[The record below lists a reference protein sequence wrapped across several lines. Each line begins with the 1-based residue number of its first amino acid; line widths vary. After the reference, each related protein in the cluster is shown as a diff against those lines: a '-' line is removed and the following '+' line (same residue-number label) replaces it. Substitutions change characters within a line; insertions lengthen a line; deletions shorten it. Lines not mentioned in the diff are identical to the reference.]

1 MRLAY
6 WPAFLI
12 IDNNMHIFNTA
23 VVKMIPVIP
32 KGIVRRFANPYI
44 AGDRLSDAVEKTR
57 ALNSIGIMGT
67 MDVLGEHNTRKEQAI
82 ESTNECIGVLDA
94 INEQKLDSNLSLKL
108 TQLGL
113 QMDFD
118 FCKQNLFRIL
128 DTARKYNIFVRIDME
143 DSSCTDD
150 TLKLYELSRDYY
162 PNCGVVI
169 QSYLKRSYS
178 DVERLVSKKANFR
191 LCKGIYVESEE
202 IAYKKKNEINE
213 NFLKI
218 LRLMFESK
226 AYVGIATHDDALV
239 ESSYKIIGEFK
250 LKKEEYEFQMLL
262 GVREKLRD
270 SIHNKAYR
278 MRIYIPFGEHWYNYC
293 IRRFKENPK
302 MAAYVLKSILTG
314 N

>member
-1 MRLAY
+1 M
-6 WPAFLI
+6 
-12 IDNNMHIFNTA
+12 NVFNSA

-32 KGIVRRFANPYI
+32 RGIVRKFANPYI
-44 AGDRLSDAVEKTR
+44 AGDKINDAVSKAKE
-57 ALNSIGIMGT
+57 LNKMGIMGT
-67 MDVLGEHNTRKEQAI
+67 MDVLGEHNTLKEQAI

-94 INEQKLDSNLSLKL
+94 INNYKLDSNLSVKL

-118 FCKQNLFRIL
+118 FCRQNLFRIL

-150 TLKLYELSRDYY
+150 TLKLYDLSRDYY
-162 PNCGVVI
+162 PNCGIVI
-169 QSYLKRSYS
+169 QAYLRRSYS
-178 DVERLVSKKANFR
+178 DVEKLVKKKANFR
-191 LCKGIYVESEE
+191 LCKGIYVEPEE
-202 IAYKKKNEINE
+202 IAFKKKNEINQ

-226 AYVGIATHDDALV
+226 AYVGIATHDDAV
-239 ESSYKIIGEFK
+239 VDDAYKILDEFK

-262 GVREKLRD
+262 GIKEKLRD
-270 SIHNKAYR
+270 EIHSRGHR
-278 MRIYIPFGEHWYNYC
+278 MRIYIPFGEHWYSYC

-302 MAAYVLKSILTG
+302 MATYVLKSILTG